1 MFERFTNRA
10 RHSIVLAQEEAR
22 RLQHNYIGTE
32 HLLLGLLGE
41 PDGLGGKALEGFGMS
56 LDATRDLVEAKV
68 GAGKKSVDGHIPFTP
83 RAKKALELAL
93 REALALRHD
102 YIGTEHLLL
111 GVIREGEG
119 VGAEIIRGQAGD
131 LLAVRMAV
139 LDLAPAGGPAE
150 SRHWLRRFRPNP
162 LGEPSEPD
170 EMRITNA
177 ADASFGEAAR
187 LAGGSPV
194 GSHHLLLATL
204 GDPTTAAARALATLG
219 VDLEQAREALRQVD
233 VTGTSDE
240 QPEEAGRRQ
249 MLIRVTD
256 NEASIVITDPTLV
269 GLARTALTALGDQA
283 VAAGTIPGDL
293 PVSVSLTNVWRATEA
308 SLQDIR
314 RRATTTP
321 AETP

>member
-1 MFERFTNRA
+1 
-10 RHSIVLAQEEAR
+10 
-22 RLQHNYIGTE
+22 
-32 HLLLGLLGE
+32 
-41 PDGLGGKALEGFGMS
+41 MS

-162 LGEPSEPD
+162 LGEPNEPD
-170 EMRITNA
+170 ELRITNA

-219 VDLEQAREALRQVD
+219 VDLEQAREALRA
-233 VTGTSDE
+233 TRR
-240 QPEEAGRRQ
+240 GRPAADADPRDRQ
-249 MLIRVTD
+249 R
-256 NEASIVITDPTLV
+256 
-269 GLARTALTALGDQA
+269 GQHRHH
-283 VAAGTIPGDL
+283 
-293 PVSVSLTNVWRATEA
+293 
-308 SLQDIR
+308 
-314 RRATTTP
+314 
-321 AETP
+321 